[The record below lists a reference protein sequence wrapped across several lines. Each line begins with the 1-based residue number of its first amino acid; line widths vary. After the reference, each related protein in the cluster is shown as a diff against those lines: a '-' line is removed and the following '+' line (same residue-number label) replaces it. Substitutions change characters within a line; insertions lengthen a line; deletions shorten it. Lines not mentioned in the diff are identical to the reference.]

1 MNIVG
6 ESESMSVIMKISLYF
21 LLQSP
26 GNHEFDDQVTG
37 FLPFLR
43 DVKFPM
49 VCCNIDDSALPLN
62 ERISDHIKKSLIIEL
77 NDRKIGII
85 GYVTPETTV
94 SICKQLLKYRI
105 IKIS

>member
-1 MNIVG
+1 
-6 ESESMSVIMKISLYF
+6 MSIIMKLSLYF
-21 LLQSP
+21 SLQSP

-49 VCCNIDDSALPLN
+49 VCCNIDDSALPSN
-62 ERISDHIKKSLIIEL
+62 ERISDHIEKSVIIEL

-94 SICKQLLKYRI
+94 SINKNRTTYRI
-105 IKIS
+105 RKISYLIMKF